1 MIFIQPGLFVRI
13 EQFRGERAP
22 QPLPLVSGFREDTAY
37 KVLGVYNPSESGE
50 AYFIL
55 ANGEDQIWFISN
67 RHLRAHAVLPEANEF
82 YLPLAQTHVHGSA
95 VHF

>member
-22 QPLPLVSGFREDTAY
+22 QPLPLVSGFREDKAY
-37 KVLGVYNPSESGE
+37 KVLGVYNPSETGE
-50 AYFIL
+50 AYLIL

-67 RHLRAHAVLPEANEF
+67 RHLRVHAVLPEATEF
-82 YLPLAQTHVHGSA
+82 CLPLEQARAHAPA